1 MSEISVQEPARSFI
15 DVLSH
20 RMAYVE
26 MGAGDPIVF
35 QHGNPTSS
43 YLWRNVMPH
52 LADQGRCLALDL
64 IGMGDSDKLPH
75 PGPDSYRF
83 QDHRRFFDAAM
94 EALGVKERVTLVL
107 HDWGTALGFD
117 WAYRHPERVK
127 AIAYME
133 GIVTPLSWSD
143 WPEAIRPV
151 FSALRSPAGEELVLE
166 KNIFVEKIL
175 PAGVLRGLSEAEM
188 AVYRRPY
195 LTPGESRRPTLSW
208 PRELPLDG
216 DPADVTVIVADYADW
231 LAECDLPKLFIN
243 ADPGVI
249 LTGRQREVC
258 RRWPHQ
264 REITVRGAH
273 FLPED
278 CPHAIGRAISDWLR
292 EIGNK

>member
-1 MSEISVQEPARSFI
+1 MSEISVAEPAKSFL

-43 YLWRNVMPH
+43 YMWRNVMPH
-52 LADQGRCLALDL
+52 LADRGRCIALDL
-64 IGMGDSDKLPH
+64 IGMGDSGKLPH

-94 EALGVKERVTLVL
+94 DALGVRERVTLVL
-107 HDWGTALGFD
+107 HDWGTALGLD

-143 WPEAIRPV
+143 WPEAVRPV

-175 PAGVLRGLSEAEM
+175 PAGVLRGLREEEM
-188 AVYRRPY
+188 AVYRM
-195 LTPGESRRPTLSW
+195 
-208 PRELPLDG
+208 
-216 DPADVTVIVADYADW
+216 
-231 LAECDLPKLFIN
+231 AECDVPKLFIN
-243 ADPGVI
+243 AEPGVV
-249 LTGRQREVC
+249 LVGRQREVC

-278 CPHAIGRAISDWLR
+278 CPHEIGQAISQWLR
-292 EIGNK
+292 EIGTD